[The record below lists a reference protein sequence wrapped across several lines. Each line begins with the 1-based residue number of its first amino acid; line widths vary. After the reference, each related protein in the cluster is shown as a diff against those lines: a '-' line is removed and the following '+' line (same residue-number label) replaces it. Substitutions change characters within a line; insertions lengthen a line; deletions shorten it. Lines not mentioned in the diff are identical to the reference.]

1 MNIIIP
7 LSEGPYGVHDDPSW
21 PLDYIFNPFQING
34 IFNEAK
40 YNKVRLKKTRN
51 NWLLADTC
59 ILVVTCW
66 ESADLLALL
75 FVMVYCVCKQP
86 IIACYFESDF
96 IVCSF
101 IENSIDPH
109 LN

>member
-40 YNKVRLKKTRN
+40 YNKVRLKKHAIIGCLRTRVSL
-51 NWLLADTC
+51 WSPAGKVLTSWRSCL
-59 ILVVTCW
+59 
-66 ESADLLALL
+66 
-75 FVMVYCVCKQP
+75 
-86 IIACYFESDF
+86 
-96 IVCSF
+96 
-101 IENSIDPH
+101 
-109 LN
+109 